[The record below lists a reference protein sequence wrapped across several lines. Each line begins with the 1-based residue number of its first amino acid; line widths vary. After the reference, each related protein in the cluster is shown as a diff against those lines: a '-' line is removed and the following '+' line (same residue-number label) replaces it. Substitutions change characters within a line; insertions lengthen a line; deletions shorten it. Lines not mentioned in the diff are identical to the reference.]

1 MNTYPQ
7 TQPVSVAA
15 PAATFSIHPRA
26 LSWGAVFAGSVAA
39 LSAHLLLTLLSLG
52 IGLQT
57 AQPLTNDNVVAD
69 ITVAA
74 GISWS
79 VSALISLWIGGW
91 VAARFADVAN
101 HSVGRLHGFVVWSL
115 ATVVTFASFTLGG
128 GALATGTAKLAGK
141 TLSVAGMTVGAAAGA
156 AAPAAGDAFQQ
167 FTASNGGIV
176 SSFLDEVAPTQN
188 GPDSQANSNSVKAR
202 REIGWSLYRLFGAEG
217 GTASAENRAAL
228 AQTIS
233 QATGRSQA
241 DAERMVDE
249 WGASYERAKQELRA
263 KAEIAERKV
272 REGAEKAAN
281 AATKTAVWTFIA
293 FLVGAGAAI
302 WGGQVGAKRWWN
314 AEYPEASRHP
324 FPQS

>member
-1 MNTYPQ
+1 MSTYSQ
-7 TQPVSVAA
+7 TVPVATS
-15 PAATFSIHPRA
+15 AATYMSARP
-26 LSWGAVFAGSVAA
+26 LSWGAILAGSVAA

-57 AQPLTNDNVVAD
+57 AHPLTNDNVAAD

-79 VSALISLWIGGW
+79 ISALISLWLGGW

-115 ATVVTFASFTLGG
+115 ATVVTFASFTLGA

-141 TLSVAGMTVGAAAGA
+141 TLSVAGVAAGAATGA
-156 AAPAAGDAFQQ
+156 AAPAAGDAFQT
-167 FTASNGGIV
+167 FTQSSGGII
-176 SSFLDEVAPTQN
+176 SSFIEEVTPAQN
-188 GPDSQANSNSVKAR
+188 GRDGQLNSAKAR
-202 REIGWSLYRLFGAEG
+202 REIGWALYRTFGQEG
-217 GTASAENRAAL
+217 STPSAENRTAL

-233 QATGRSQA
+233 QTTGRPQA
-241 DAERMVDE
+241 DSERIVSD
-249 WGASYERAKQELRA
+249 WVASYDRAKQEMQA
-263 KAEIAERKV
+263 KKEMVEQKA
-272 REGAEKAAN
+272 REAAEKAAD

-293 FLVGAGAAI
+293 FLIGAGAAI

-314 AEYPEASRHP
+314 AEYPEVSRHP
-324 FPQS
+324 FPQP